1 MTVRIQKPAVN
12 IREKLAELERPIGIN
27 GQALLATDTPQQAF
41 DLLGA
46 RNKNIIHNGAME
58 IFQRVTNPVTSL
70 TTETFALCDRWSFGL
85 SSTGT
90 WTASQE
96 GNNPAPGFKSS
107 YKVTLTSASFNT
119 TSAYCFL
126 AQGIEGFNLSDL
138 GYGTS
143 FAKNLT
149 LSFWVKSNYPGTY
162 IIEFEHV
169 SSTNR
174 SISKS
179 YTINQSDVWEYKT
192 ITIPGN
198 TNLEFIRD
206 NARRLRVFFW
216 VAAGTSFTS
225 GTLNTTWNT
234 QTNTTRV
241 AGISNGIATNVN
253 GYFEFTGVQLEAGK
267 VATPFEYRSYGQ
279 ELALCQR
286 YYYKI
291 NSATNSAPYQ
301 RYALVNCETTTDAEA
316 FFAHPVTM
324 RANPTLGSSV
334 VAGFHIFTANATRQ
348 LTAMAIDQSSTMTTG
363 VALSVDSG
371 LTAAGVGLLNSNNNN
386 TSFIEFIAEL

>member
-46 RNKNIIHNGAME
+46 GRRNLIINGDFKISQRGDYTTSAVTAGHDTYWLDRWMSLKDGTTSTV
-58 IFQRVTNPVTSL
+58 QRVTRTINGVSKYAARIECTVAGSGIIGFVQRVELANIPVGEIL
-70 TTETFALCDRWSFGL
+70 TASCWVRTNHPSVGFRTNAFGGFSGDVGSKFISDEGWRKVSWTFN
-85 SSTGT
+85 STGT
-90 WTASQE
+90 
-96 GNNPAPGFKSS
+96 
-107 YKVTLTSASFNT
+107 
-119 TSAYCFL
+119 
-126 AQGIEGFNLSDL
+126 
-138 GYGTS
+138 
-143 FAKNLT
+143 
-149 LSFWVKSNYPGTY
+149 
-162 IIEFEHV
+162 V
-169 SSTNR
+169 SSTPDILIVAYNNAAV
-174 SISKS
+174 SIA
-179 YTINQSDVWEYKT
+179 V
-192 ITIPGN
+192 GN
-198 TNLEFIRD
+198 YIE
-206 NARRLRVFFW
+206 
-216 VAAGTSFTS
+216 
-225 GTLNTTWNT
+225 
-234 QTNTTRV
+234 
-241 AGISNGIATNVN
+241 IAD
-253 GYFEFTGVQLEAGK
+253 VQLEVGK